1 MVNTTAF
8 DASKL
13 ERVAS
18 LLQELKADARAAEQA
33 GDTYMLGVYSELL
46 HVVSPIVVRAHA
58 RLERESQATFN
69 KAHKQLRKQERQAQ
83 ANSNGSQPA

>member
-1 MVNTTAF
+1 MANTTAF

-58 RLERESQATFN
+58 RLERESQAAFN
-69 KAHKQLRKQERQAQ
+69 KVHKQLRKQERQAQ
-83 ANSNGSQPA
+83 ANSNGSQPV

>member
-1 MVNTTAF
+1 MANTTTF

-58 RLERESQATFN
+58 RLERESQAAFN
-69 KAHKQLRKQERQAQ
+69 KAHKQLRKQERETQ

>member
-1 MVNTTAF
+1 MATMTSF

-13 ERVAS
+13 ERVQD
-18 LLQELKADARAAEQA
+18 LLRTLKEDARAAEQA

-58 RLERESQATFN
+58 RLERESQAAFN
-69 KAHKQLRKQERQAQ
+69 KAHKQLRKQEREAQ
-83 ANSNGSQPA
+83 ANSNGSQPL